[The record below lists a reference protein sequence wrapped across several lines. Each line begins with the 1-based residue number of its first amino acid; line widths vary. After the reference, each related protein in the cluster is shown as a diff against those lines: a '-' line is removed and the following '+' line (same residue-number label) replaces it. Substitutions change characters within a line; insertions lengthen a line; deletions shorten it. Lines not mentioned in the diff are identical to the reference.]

1 MDVRARPYRLGDL
14 EEASTGIVDVNGPTL
29 FNEEVVRRVGIEPT
43 TYGLRVLKS
52 AIPMMHD
59 GVRRFTIVLI
69 FPANRGNL
77 LCRPTTTVCYGS

>member
-1 MDVRARPYRLGDL
+1 
-14 EEASTGIVDVNGPTL
+14 
-29 FNEEVVRRVGIEPT
+29 
-43 TYGLRVLKS
+43 
-52 AIPMMHD
+52 MMHD